1 MSAGREYSIANIEN
15 GGETVGIDNR
25 DDKFDRYSI
34 DMGLPVTIMI
44 FVLGLFVRELFYAV
58 AAAGIFYVGIHA
70 VHYFKNRLE
79 YSKEILA
86 ETSRQNELLFELIRA
101 SRDKK

>member
-1 MSAGREYSIANIEN
+1 MNTGI
-15 GGETVGIDNR
+15 GEE
-25 DDKFDRYSI
+25 KFDRYSI
-34 DMGLPVTIMI
+34 DMGLPVTVII
-44 FVLGLFVRELFYAV
+44 FVLSLFAKEMFYAV

-86 ETSRQNELLFELIRA
+86 EISRQNELLLELIRA
-101 SRDKK
+101 SRDRK